1 MTLGAT
7 LYIKDTKEAVVFYQE
22 AFGMTLGYNVKNP
35 DGTYMHAELQKDGQ
49 TIFAISEHNN
59 ECLIPEMR
67 KLAASK
73 TCLITSLGIN
83 FATEGE
89 VRKAYEYLMREGI
102 AQREIGE
109 VPWSK
114 CSADVLDKYGVF
126 WYICV

>member
-7 LYIKDTKEAVVFYQE
+7 LYIKDTKEAVVFYEE

>member
-73 TCLITSLGIN
+73 H
-83 FATEGE
+83 A
-89 VRKAYEYLMREGI
+89 
-102 AQREIGE
+102 
-109 VPWSK
+109 
-114 CSADVLDKYGVF
+114 
-126 WYICV
+126 

>member
-1 MTLGAT
+1 
-7 LYIKDTKEAVVFYQE
+7 
-22 AFGMTLGYNVKNP
+22 MTLGYNVKNP